1 MAIVSIEL
9 GNAPNDNNGDALRV
23 GGQKIN
29 ANFQD
34 LQSQINNL
42 KFAPIINGWLT
53 LKLNANYAIHEE
65 GDIIAGLLEAD
76 RFVIAEILTLPANLE
91 DPFTEGDL
99 YIYVDRQKVS

>member
-1 MAIVSIEL
+1 MAIVDIDL
-9 GNAPNDNNGDALRV
+9 GNAPNDNNGDPLRT

-34 LQSQINNL
+34 LQNQINSL

-53 LKLNANYAIHEE
+53 LKLNTNYALHEE

-76 RFVIAEILTLPANLE
+76 RFVIADILTLPANPG
-91 DPFTEGDL
+91 DPFTESDL
-99 YIYVDRQKVS
+99 YLYVDRQKLS